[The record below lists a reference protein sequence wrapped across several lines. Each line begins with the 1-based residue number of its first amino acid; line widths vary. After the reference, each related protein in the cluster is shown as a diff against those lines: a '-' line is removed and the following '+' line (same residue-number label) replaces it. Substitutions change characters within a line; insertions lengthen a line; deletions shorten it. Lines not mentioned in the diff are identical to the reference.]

1 MPLSVLTGRVLP
13 MHRQIA
19 GTLTGPVT
27 KWIVAAIV
35 IIAAVGLS
43 TFYSKLVDV
52 QNNEASSWLPASA
65 ESTKV
70 LEELSDSVD
79 PNDIPTLVVYNRD
92 GGLTDA
98 DLADMDA
105 QAAKIA
111 ADVEGVT
118 DDNDDGKADVLS
130 PNVAKQL
137 NLPQKLIS
145 DDGEVAYLYLVLNFG
160 DEGWNAI
167 PDAADE
173 IRDIAK
179 IDGVTV
185 HLAGFGGQAADS
197 AESFEGIDTN
207 LIFLTL
213 IAVIIILLLTYRSAV
228 LWILPVL
235 CAVFANFIATGIVY
249 LLARYADLTVNGQS
263 QAILSILVIGAGT
276 DYALLLVARYREEL
290 RRHENRHEAMSF
302 ALHRAAPA
310 ILASAAT
317 VCIGM
322 LCLVF
327 ADLNSTAG
335 LGPVVAVGIAA
346 TFLVMV
352 TLLPALLVICG
363 RWVFGPTKE
372 NHRGWVKTGGVM
384 LVGGIAALALGIA
397 LGKQDGDAAA
407 AFGGLFSGLGGFSAF
422 IGLLVLIQVAI
433 EHWTGVHSR
442 PDFGSTEPT
451 SSGLW
456 ARVGNS
462 IKPRP
467 RTVWVVTTG
476 LLLVACLGLF
486 RLDTGGLSTEDTYT
500 KEFDSIKGQKL
511 LEEHGLQDASNT
523 IQVVANTDQIDAVE
537 QSLTGI
543 DGLGAPEEAV
553 PLADGR
559 SYFEATISA
568 DISSQKAFD
577 IVEASRD
584 AAHAVDGADAIVG
597 GGSGFYLD
605 TKVAANRDNLVII
618 PLVLVVVFLILL
630 ALLRAVVAPVI
641 LIATVVLSFGA
652 AVGISA
658 LLFEYVFGF
667 AGSDPGF
674 PLFAFVFLVALG
686 IDYNIFLMTRVREE
700 TAIHGT
706 RSGSLIALSST
717 GGVITS
723 AGLVLAATFLILGS
737 LPLVFLAE
745 LGVAV
750 ALGVLLDTMIVR
762 SVLVTAINLDLGGK
776 IWWPSNLDRGDA
788 PAAPPATEPEK
799 VPAGL

>member
-1 MPLSVLTGRVLP
+1 PLN
-13 MHRQIA
+13 A
-19 GTLTGPVT
+19 
-27 KWIVAAIV
+27 
-35 IIAAVGLS
+35 
-43 TFYSKLVDV
+43 KLVDV
-52 QNNEASSWLPASA
+52 QNNEASSWLPESA

-70 LEELSDSVD
+70 LEELSGSDSQD
-79 PNDIPTLVVYNRD
+79 PDDIPTLVVYSRD
-92 GGLTDA
+92 GGLTGD
-98 DLADMDA
+98 DLAAMDE
-105 QAAKIA
+105 QATAIA
-111 ADVEGVT
+111 DEVEGVT
-118 DDNDDGKADVLS
+118 DANDDGKADVTS
-130 PNVAKQL
+130 PNLAEKL
-137 NLPQKLIS
+137 GLPQKLQS
-145 DDGEVAYLYLVLNFG
+145 DDGEVGYLYLVLNFG
-160 DEGWNAI
+160 NEGWNAI

-173 IRDIAK
+173 IKDIAK

-185 HLAGFGGQAADS
+185 HLAGYGGQAADA

-207 LIFLTL
+207 LIFATL
-213 IAVIIILLLTYRSAV
+213 GVVIVILLFTYRSPI
-228 LWILPVL
+228 LWLLPVI
-235 CAVFANFIATGIVY
+235 CAAVANLIATGIVY
-249 LLARYADLTVNGQS
+249 LLAKYADLTVNGQS

-290 RRHENRHEAMSF
+290 RRHEDRHEAMAF

-335 LGPVVAVGIAA
+335 LGPVIAVGIAV

-363 RWVFGPTKE
+363 RWVFWPK
-372 NHRGWVKTGGVM
+372 RP
-384 LVGGIAALALGIA
+384 
-397 LGKQDGDAAA
+397 
-407 AFGGLFSGLGGFSAF
+407 AFG
-422 IGLLVLIQVAI
+422 
-433 EHWTGVHSR
+433 T
-442 PDFGSTEPT
+442 DEPT
-451 SSGLW
+451 SSGIW
-456 ARVGNS
+456 AKVGNA

-467 RTVWVVTTG
+467 RAVWVVTTG

-523 IQVVANTDQIDAVE
+523 IQVVANTDEIEAV
-537 QSLTGI
+537 TGALGDV
-543 DGLGAPEEAV
+543 DGLGTPGAAV
-553 PLADGR
+553 PLSDGR
-559 SYFEATISA
+559 SYFEATIDA

-584 AAHAVDGADAIVG
+584 AVHDVDGADARVG
-597 GGSGFYLD
+597 GGAAFYLD
-605 TKVAANRDNLVII
+605 TKTASNRDNLVII
-618 PLVLVVVFLILL
+618 PLVLLVVFVILL
-630 ALLRAVVAPVI
+630 LLLRAVLAPVI

-652 AVGISA
+652 ALGISA

-700 TAIHGT
+700 TVNHGT
-706 RSGSLIALSST
+706 RRGSLIALSST

-723 AGLVLAATFLILGS
+723 AGLVLAATFLVLGS

-762 SVLVTAINLDLGGK
+762 SVLVTALNLDLGGK
-776 IWWPSNLDRGDA
+776 IWWPSKLDQSDA
-788 PAAPPATEPEK
+788 SADEPPAVDLAKEP
-799 VPAGL
+799 VGV